1 MSKFLKLAAMKN
13 GGKVKVQKAV
23 IGSLIGRGA
32 RKGVEMLTV
41 SKSAIQKGAKDKLAR
56 DKFQEASKNYQRGQT
71 KELEDLPMSGLKG
84 SGDTPGLRKSFNRM
98 VSILPPAAGET
109 AKASS
114 LLKSFVS
121 KYPKR
126 AFVGASAAGA
136 GVGAVGVEIGRRM
149 EKTNALDEKT
159 FLGALRKIVKG
170 E

>member
-56 DKFQEASKNYQRGQT
+56 DKFQEASKNYQRG
-71 KELEDLPMSGLKG
+71 KPESLENMKVFDKAPKSKVASASELLEY
-84 SGDTPGLRKSFNRM
+84 T
-98 VSILPPAAGET
+98 
-109 AKASS
+109 
-114 LLKSFVS
+114 VS

-126 AFVGASAAGA
+126 AFVGASAAAG